1 MKGQHNEYEEEP
13 TGPMDRQL
21 FRVKP
26 IGSATNVKETV
37 EQRLMTPKMDAYRY
51 AITRLWVQ
59 GAFLWVETLG
69 IWGRQNLERVLG
81 KRISNRSMDYA
92 EATETDDWQSPNFGG
107 PSGRGDPRNTAQ
119 AHYQSKGL
127 IGYAVEEGDN
137 TQRNPTGWRNIA
149 YKVQGPLFNQ
159 EVAEWALKRTA
170 NAGDLIRLNAGMFKG
185 ERARVLSTEID
196 GRLKVELIDVDIM
209 IDLLIKTWEAI

>member
-1 MKGQHNEYEEEP
+1 MKGKHNEYEEEP
-13 TGPMDRQL
+13 TGPMNQQL

-26 IGSATNVKETV
+26 IGSATNVMETV
-37 EQRLMTPKMDAYRY
+37 EQRLNTPKMDAYRY

-59 GAFLWVETLG
+59 GAFLWIETLG
-69 IWGRQNLERVLG
+69 MWGRQNIERVLG
-81 KRISNRSMDYA
+81 KRITSQNGK
-92 EATETDDWQSPNFGG
+92 DDL
-107 PSGRGDPRNTAQ
+107 PSG
-119 AHYQSKGL
+119 
-127 IGYAVEEGDN
+127 
-137 TQRNPTGWRNIA
+137 TGWHNVA
-149 YKVQGPLFNQ
+149 YKVQGPLFKQ

-209 IDLLIKTWEAI
+209 IDLLIQTWETI